1 MTAQRC
7 STLLAGV
14 ILSLLTISPA
24 LAQSPNAQQKPADPA
39 AVKEAIAI
47 VKERIDRQIRR
58 VSDLSGE
65 IIRLDTR
72 IEREVAQIVTD
83 LSQVGDSK
91 DSRTEVAKLK
101 EKVTTGLKRSIEKY
115 QRARAGVNLE
125 LQNTQAGQTR
135 QDLKGDLNQFDQRIE
150 NRVNQ
155 IVQISQSLTTEK
167 DFQAYD
173 NYLRDTRNDRSYHS
187 DVRRLKSEARTQ
199 NKRVTRLT
207 DQQRSDT
214 IDALKRS
221 ITHLENQNK
230 LLKSRLNSIQYA
242 AQADIIQED
251 IDRNQQA
258 IMSRDAQISALESY
272 QQSPTIPISRRDAK
286 EKENLIR
293 DAASFLKRDVD
304 TLFRHYSEFQRERRQ
319 QNGLMQQLQVLEAM
333 LK

>member
-1 MTAQRC
+1 MNAHLC
-7 STLLAGV
+7 SALLAAV
-14 ILSLLTISPA
+14 TLSLLTISP
-24 LAQSPNAQQKPADPA
+24 LPAQNPDTQQEPANPA

-47 VKERIDRQIRR
+47 VKDRISRQIHR
-58 VSDLSGE
+58 VSDLSNE

-72 IEREVAQIVTD
+72 IEREIAQIVND
-83 LSQVGDSK
+83 LSQVGDSQ

-101 EKVTTGLKRSIEKY
+101 EKVTAGLKRSIEKY

-155 IVQISQSLTTEK
+155 IVKISQSLTTEK
-167 DFQAYD
+167 NFQAYD
-173 NYLRDTRNDRSYHS
+173 NYLRNTRNDRTYHS
-187 DVRRLKSEARTQ
+187 DVRRMKSEAKTQ

-221 ITHLENQNK
+221 IIQLENQNK
-230 LLKSRLNSIQYA
+230 LLKSRLNSIQYT

-251 IDRNQQA
+251 IARNQQA
-258 IMSRDAQISALESY
+258 IMSRDAQISALVSY
-272 QQSPTIPISRRDAK
+272 QQSPTIPISRRDTK
-286 EKENLIR
+286 EKENLIS

-304 TLFRHYSEFQRERRQ
+304 TLFRHYSEFQRERKQ